1 MAQSCI
7 FRFGLNPIGHSFLA
21 GGSLFVSSWNSR
33 GAPEIKLARGNAGD
47 SIMVDQE
54 VLDSQLK
61 ADRFPFPSEG
71 DITLRVR
78 NANYT
83 LGPVMLH
90 VVMNPGA
97 TIPAHLHKG
106 MAEALYVAEGDFTN
120 EGKQYQ
126 AGTSLHFKAGKA
138 HGPHSTK
145 NGCKLLVL
153 WTERTS
159 KEAADLT
166 DFMLATRKAA

>member
-1 MAQSCI
+1 
-7 FRFGLNPIGHSFLA
+7 
-21 GGSLFVSSWNSR
+21 
-33 GAPEIKLARGNAGD
+33 
-47 SIMVDQE
+47 MVDQE
-54 VLDSQLK
+54 VFDNQLK

-71 DITLRVR
+71 NITLRVR
-78 NANYT
+78 NANYA

-90 VVMNPGA
+90 IVMNPGA
-97 TIPAHLHKG
+97 VIPAHLHKG

-126 AGTSLHFKAGKA
+126 AGTSLHFKAGTA

-153 WTERTS
+153 WTERSS
-159 KEAADLT
+159 KEAADLS
-166 DFMLATRKAA
+166 DFTLASQKAA